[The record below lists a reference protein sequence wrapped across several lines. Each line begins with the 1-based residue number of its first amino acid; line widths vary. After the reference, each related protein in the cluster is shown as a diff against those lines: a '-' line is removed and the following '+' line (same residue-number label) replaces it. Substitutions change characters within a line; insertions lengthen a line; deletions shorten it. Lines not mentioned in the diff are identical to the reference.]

1 MQIIDVLRQ
10 SPLPSLETELLL
22 SFLLKKE
29 REFVLAH
36 IDYKIT
42 KEIFRR
48 YKNLE
53 KKRLANWSIAV
64 LIGYRE
70 FYSLKFLVNK
80 QVLVPRPETELL
92 VDEALKITLED
103 AKKEKL
109 SIIDIGT
116 GSGAII
122 ISLAATLPSLK
133 NISLLASDISSS
145 ALKIAKKNAKFHKQ
159 EKNIIFFQGNLL
171 NPLLKKIDKFSNLI
185 ITANLPYL
193 TPTQVKKSSS
203 ISKEPRLALVAGN
216 DGLKYYRLLFKQINS
231 LLKDKKKKISILC
244 EIDPS
249 QDKNFALLVKK
260 LLPTSSLVFK
270 EDLTNRPRLAII
282 SIFKQK

>member
-10 SPLPSLETELLL
+10 SHLPSLETELLL

-29 REFVLAH
+29 REFILAH
-36 IDYKIT
+36 LDYKIT

-70 FYSLKFLVNK
+70 FYSLKFSVNK

-92 VDEALKITLED
+92 VDETLEIIKKD
-103 AKKEKL
+103 VKKEKI
-109 SIIDIGT
+109 SIVDIGT

-122 ISLAATLPSLK
+122 ISLAASLSSFK
-133 NISLLASDISSS
+133 NINLVASDISSS
-145 ALKIAKKNAKFHKQ
+145 ALKIAKKNAKLHGQ
-159 EKNIIFFQGNLL
+159 EKNILFFQGNLL
-171 NPLLKKIDKFSNLI
+171 KPLLKEINRASNLI

-193 TPTQVKKSSS
+193 TPFQVKNSPS

-216 DGLKYYRLLFKQINS
+216 DGLKYYRLLFEQINS
-231 LLKDKKKKISILC
+231 LLKNKKKKIAILC

-249 QDKNFALLVKK
+249 QDENFALLVKK
-260 LLPTSSLVFK
+260 FLPTASLIFK
-270 EDLTNRPRLAII
+270 NDLTNQPRLAIV